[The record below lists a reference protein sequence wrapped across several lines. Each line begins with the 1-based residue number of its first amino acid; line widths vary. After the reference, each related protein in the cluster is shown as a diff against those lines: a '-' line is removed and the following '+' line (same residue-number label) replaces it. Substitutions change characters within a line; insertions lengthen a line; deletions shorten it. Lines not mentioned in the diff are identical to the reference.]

1 VTNSTSLKLSF
12 PFNRSNEQLLLPLL
26 HLQEVVKVVVE
37 VEEAKGV
44 KEVKAKAVA
53 EEEGI
58 IRTIYLTYQ
67 NRLAYKRSER
77 IIVYFVT
84 RRAISKGTIIPIKGL
99 KNLYL
104 KSLRNLLI

>member
-1 VTNSTSLKLSF
+1 
-12 PFNRSNEQLLLPLL
+12 
-26 HLQEVVKVVVE
+26 LQEVVKVVIKVEE
-37 VEEAKGV
+37 VEGV
-44 KEVKAKAVA
+44 KEVKAKAIA
-53 EEEGI
+53 KEEGT

-84 RRAISKGTIIPIKGL
+84 RRAIGKGTIILIKGL